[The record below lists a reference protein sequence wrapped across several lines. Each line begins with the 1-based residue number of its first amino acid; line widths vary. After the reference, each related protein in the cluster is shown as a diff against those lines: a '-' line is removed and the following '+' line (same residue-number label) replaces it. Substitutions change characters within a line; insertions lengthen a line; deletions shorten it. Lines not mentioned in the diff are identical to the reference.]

1 MANVYLDTTDA
12 ALAEAI
18 GFMQVNTVSYK
29 GQTFFGV
36 CNEQSRDALAAGGYE
51 QHFAGTIRIRKEG
64 FPEPALGDRITTNG
78 IERRIIKWDENP
90 LTYKFYLEDISR

>member
-1 MANVYLDTTDA
+1 MFLDTTDF

-18 GFMQVNTVSYK
+18 NFMQVNTVVFK

-36 CNEQSRDALAAGGYE
+36 CNETPSDMLSVGGFE
-51 QHFAGTIRIRKEG
+51 EHFTGTIRVRKDG
-64 FPEPALGDRITTNG
+64 FPEPSLGDRITTNG
-78 IERRIIKWDENP
+78 VERRIIKWDENP

>member
-1 MANVYLDTTDA
+1 MSNLYLDTTDA

-18 GFMQVNTVSYK
+18 NFMQVNTVVYK

-36 CNEQSRDALAAGGYE
+36 CNETPSDTLAVGGYE
-51 QHFAGTIRIRKEG
+51 EHFAGTIRVRRDG
-64 FPEPALGDRITTNG
+64 FPEPTLGDRITTNG

-90 LTYKFYLEDISR
+90 LTYKFYLENISR